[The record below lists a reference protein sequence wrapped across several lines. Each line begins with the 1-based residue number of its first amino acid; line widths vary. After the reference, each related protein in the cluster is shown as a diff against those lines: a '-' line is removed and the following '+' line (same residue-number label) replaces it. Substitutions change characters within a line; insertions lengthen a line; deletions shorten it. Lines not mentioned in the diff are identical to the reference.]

1 MRVSLL
7 TNSPGELWGW
17 ARPVVAELRKR
28 GHSVSLWLLPCQFA
42 SGYERMAASR
52 LGVDKLEGSGSDI
65 WRNSI
70 LMSGLRTWGALSRE
84 KTDGVLQL
92 GGDLLFGRRL
102 AKSAKAPLLCY
113 AYGFQKGMERARVF
127 TAYSGMAADM
137 NTKLGARVRAGARS
151 PGSRSSGSW
160 SSGSRSSG
168 SWSSGSWSSERR
180 VRAVGDLV
188 KDALALE
195 REPFRWNDDR
205 NGDRNGGADAGRL
218 LLFPGSRPA
227 IRRLALPWLEEV
239 VRRLRDIVPAVQ
251 VGTLFSPFVPES
263 EFPVWRDAGLN
274 PLRGESGIAMR
285 SADYAL
291 TQPGTNNLEMMH
303 CGLPALIVA
312 PMEFLKVV
320 PVGGLGARLLSGV
333 PLLGP
338 RLKER
343 GIRRKLSRYG
353 DFTSWPNRIANR
365 AVMDELTGDV
375 TPEDAARHIAKA
387 MRDKE
392 KLRRVREELLALS
405 GDGGASSRLCDALER
420 EAGAGRTVVDR
431 TVTDDMGPARKS

>member
-52 LGVDKLEGSGSDI
+52 LGVDKLEGCGAWKSGM
-65 WRNSI
+65 

-102 AKSAKAPLLCY
+102 AKSAKASLLCY
-113 AYGFQKGMERARVF
+113 AYGFQKGMERAQVF
-127 TAYSGMAADM
+127 TAYPGMAADM
-137 NTKLGARVRAGARS
+137 SAKIGARTKAGARS
-151 PGSRSSGSW
+151 HASRSHASQSHA
-160 SSGSRSSG
+160 SQSF
-168 SWSSGSWSSERR
+168 ERR
-180 VRAVGDLV
+180 ARAVGDLV

-195 REPFRWNDDR
+195 KEPFKWNDDR
-205 NGDRNGGADAGRL
+205 GGGADGARL

-239 VRRLRDIVPAVQ
+239 VRRLQDIVPTVQ

-263 EFPVWRDAGLN
+263 EFPIWRDAGLN
-274 PLRGESGIAMR
+274 PMRGGAGTAMK

-320 PVGGLGARLLSGV
+320 PVGGLGGFLSGV

-338 RLKER
+338 RLKEW

-353 DFTSWPNRIANR
+353 DFISWPNRIANR

-375 TPEDAARHIAKA
+375 TPEDAARHIARA

-392 KLRRVREELLALS
+392 KLRRVRGELLALS
-405 GDGGASSRLCDALER
+405 GDGGAASRLCDALER
-420 EAGAGRTVVDR
+420 EAGGGQTVMDR
-431 TVTDDMGPARKS
+431 TVTDNISPARKL

>member
-1 MRVSLL
+1 
-7 TNSPGELWGW
+7 
-17 ARPVVAELRKR
+17 
-28 GHSVSLWLLPCQFA
+28 
-42 SGYERMAASR
+42 MAASR

-65 WRNSI
+65 RKNDISGNSVSGNSI
-70 LMSGLRTWGALSRE
+70 SGNSIWKNSLAVSALRTWDALARE
-84 KTDGVLQL
+84 KTDGVLQI

-102 AKSAKAPLLCY
+102 AKSAQAPLLCY

-127 TAYSGMAADM
+127 TAYPGMAADI
-137 NTKLGARVRAGARS
+137 NARTNAKD
-151 PGSRSSGSW
+151 P
-160 SSGSRSSG
+160 
-168 SWSSGSWSSERR
+168 ERR
-180 VRAVGDLV
+180 ALAVGDLV

-195 REPFRWNDDR
+195 RESFKWNDGRD
-205 NGDRNGGADAGRL
+205 GDADAERL

-239 VRRLRDIVPAVQ
+239 VRRLRELAPAVR

-274 PLRGESGIAMR
+274 PMRGESGAAMR

-320 PVGGLGARLLSGV
+320 PVGGLGGFLFGV

-353 DFTSWPNRIANR
+353 DFISWPNRIANR
-365 AVMDELTGDV
+365 AVMDELTGDIAPRDV
-375 TPEDAARHIAKA
+375 ARHIARA

-392 KLRRVREELLALS
+392 KLRRVRGELLALS
-405 GDGGASSRLCDALER
+405 GDGGAASRLCDALER
-420 EAGAGRTVVDR
+420 EAGGAQAAANR
-431 TVTDDMGPARKS
+431 TVTDRTVADNTGAARKS